1 MQPPCSLQ
9 PDILAAIDQK
19 LQEKLYFSWP
29 SSCSRTL
36 NSPLSANAETVTMYY
51 FLPRTLTKIAFV
63 GKSFPFTR
71 LFLGD
76 LRNTVTCEIG
86 HNNPVF
92 LHSTKAVQIRYKTLE
107 NKSSILQSAWCCA
120 HSFYEVFSSA
130 AVHFVIYILHEV
142 QNISL
147 YMCRH
152 VCTWWSYRNM
162 ILLFLH
168 SPIQI

>member
-29 SSCSRTL
+29 SICNRTL
-36 NSPLSANAETVTMYY
+36 NSPLSANAERVTMYY

-76 LRNTVTCEIG
+76 LINTVTCEIG

-92 LHSTKAVQIRYKTLE
+92 LHSAKAVQIRYKTLE
-107 NKSSILQSAWCCA
+107 NKSSILQSA
-120 HSFYEVFSSA
+120 
-130 AVHFVIYILHEV
+130 
-142 QNISL
+142 
-147 YMCRH
+147 
-152 VCTWWSYRNM
+152 
-162 ILLFLH
+162 
-168 SPIQI
+168 